1 MNKLM
6 NKMNIIFSGVMLLIG
21 LVLTGSYIAMAMD
34 AKNMVNIVKE
44 EMNITDEHRPEFSLL
59 TTR

>member
-1 MNKLM
+1 
-6 NKMNIIFSGVMLLIG
+6 LLIG

-59 TTR
+59 FNR